1 LSPINIATRTK
12 ILKTDINF
20 NMTVDPYINVLDSI
34 GRGDRVYQ
42 RKISQYAWNNGK
54 GLGQIVNAG
63 MFFSKSFSPGGS
75 ANKKK
80 IEPKEGATETE
91 KEELE
96 NINANID
103 KYVDFNIP
111 WSLSFS
117 YSLSYNKRGYEKAVV
132 SQTLSF
138 NGDLKVTDK
147 WKISYNSGY
156 DFVGKGIISNTS
168 LNIHRDLH
176 CWEMVISWIPF
187 GPFQSYTF
195 DLRVKASMLQ
205 DLKLSRRRT
214 WYDRAPVGVR

>member
-1 LSPINIATRTK
+1 
-12 ILKTDINF
+12 
-20 NMTVDPYINVLDSI
+20 MTVDPYIY
-34 GRGDRVYQ
+34 RV
-42 RKISQYAWNNGK
+42 ISVNGTPTAVKVNEYAWKNGK

-75 ANKKK
+75 ADKKK
-80 IEPKEGATETE
+80 IEPKEGATEAE
-91 KEELE
+91 KDELA
-96 NINANID
+96 NINANLD
-103 KYVDFNIP
+103 KYVDFTLP

-117 YSLSYNKRGYEKAVV
+117 YSLSYSKPGIQKPVV

-138 NGDLKVTDK
+138 NGDVKMTDK
-147 WKISYNSGY
+147 WKVSFNSGY
-156 DFVGKGIISNTS
+156 DFVGKGIISTTS

-214 WYDRAPVGVR
+214 WFDRAPL